1 MKENY
6 KEKTQSNKKPT
17 YKRKLNRKKLQ
28 KIKAFPKST

>member
-6 KEKTQSNKKPT
+6 KEETQSNKKPK
-17 YKRKLNRKKLQ
+17 YKRKLNRTKLQ